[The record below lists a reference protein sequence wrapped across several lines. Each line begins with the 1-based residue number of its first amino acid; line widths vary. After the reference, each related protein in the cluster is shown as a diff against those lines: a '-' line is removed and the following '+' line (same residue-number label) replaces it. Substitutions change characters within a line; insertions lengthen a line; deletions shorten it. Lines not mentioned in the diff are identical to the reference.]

1 MDQLEQICV
10 TKDNCF
16 MKKGLKKTN
25 TYVGKLVGILLKL
38 FTCKMMVA
46 QTKLVYGY
54 MDGFERYPGVWIDRI
69 WQQVVGERERQIL

>member
-1 MDQLEQICV
+1 
-10 TKDNCF
+10 

-25 TYVGKLVGILLKL
+25 TYVGELVGILLKW

-46 QTKLVYGY
+46 QTKLVYGD